1 MRSKTIAAM
10 LLAAGLPAVSVA
22 AEDAATDE
30 GSEVSKWSG
39 DIGIGL
45 LFKRGNTNSDSTNA
59 NVNMARDSEKWRH
72 TFKADANN
80 EKEEDPDTE
89 EYNRTDENYF
99 ASYKLDRKLGED
111 EIGRAHV

>member
-1 MRSKTIAAM
+1 
-10 LLAAGLPAVSVA
+10 
-22 AEDAATDE
+22 
-30 GSEVSKWSG
+30 
-39 DIGIGL
+39 
-45 LFKRGNTNSDSTNA
+45 
-59 NVNMARDSEKWRH
+59 MARDSEKWRH

-111 EIGRAHV
+111 AKNYLFNVLTTRKIIFRVITTKPVMPSVWVAAGLIRICRLWMQKSVRVIA

>member
-39 DIGIGL
+39 DIGICL
-45 LFKRGNTNSDSTNA
+45 LYTSDA
-59 NVNMARDSEKWRH
+59 
-72 TFKADANN
+72 AD
-80 EKEEDPDTE
+80 E
-89 EYNRTDENYF
+89 
-99 ASYKLDRKLGED
+99 
-111 EIGRAHV
+111 